1 MIGLAA
7 LPFGLLTAQPVPTD
21 TARTQILQLLGDLH
35 SRQPGVAVGA
45 ERQLTALGVTSPQLQ
60 YARLLKHPDRFERFR
75 LISLLPQIP
84 EPLQTELRVELTRDA
99 DREVRASVIN
109 LTQPGHMRGPLAG
122 RLDEM
127 LRQEPDSV
135 IRQRIEQLMT
145 SRPQEGRSA
154 LAALS
159 VTQTRPVSPERSQA
173 IPAPVEVHAANHRLV
188 GTVPRNSAG
197 SHSPQDSASS
207 LSAPLP
213 NVSPYLQPQPSA
225 THSQF
230 GQYPASSNAGVRP
243 PPMHGSTQAGH
254 AGLPARGMSNLTNTL
269 QLEPTVT
276 TSQYQVVPPV
286 AWPDAAVDRASSGQT
301 AFDRA
306 MSQSRARAV
315 VPVSFE
321 AIGIPPAPA
330 ATPPPPADAS
340 QPPQRIRP
348 GVTAALPVPSGRPL
362 AVPPVETGPAAVPG
376 VGDSAVQPLFPTTRS
391 GAGAGLADPLFQAP
405 PLGGPTSSDDV
416 GGRRLLDR
424 PIDQIIQPTP
434 PPMALMSEELLTP
447 EPDAPFGFTGPSGI
461 IPNETQTSPH
471 FVPVP
476 DRWRLGYE
484 YQDRYGLE
492 WPWTTDYLGNPG
504 HWWDP
509 YNQNVLKGDYPIIGQ
524 HTFLNVVATSQT
536 TYDFRQTPIGT
547 TPFESTR
554 GQNQE
559 EFFGQPETQNL
570 NQNFFFRF
578 DLLHANNAAFKP
590 LDWQFRIT
598 PAVNMN
604 QFHSEELAVIN
615 PDVRQGRNRI
625 RDHFVL
631 QEYFAEFKIADLS
644 PDYDFVSVRAGNQL
658 FNSDFRGFIFFDTN
672 RAVRIFGSRFSNRH
686 QFNLLFYDNVEKE
699 TNSGLNTTKDRH
711 QNVVIANYYVQ
722 DFVWPG
728 YTFQT
733 SFHYNNDQPS
743 TEFDRNDFL
752 VRPDPVGVF
761 QPHRVEAYYFGIAG
775 DGHIGRINVN
785 NAFYWVTGRDG
796 LNPIAGRTQ
805 DINAYMGA
813 IELSYDRDWARF
825 RASMFFSSGDDNP
838 NDTDAEGF
846 DSILDNPV
854 FAGGEFSYWQRQAI
868 QLFGVR
874 LTNDRSLVP
883 DLRSS
888 GIQGQSNF
896 VNPGIFIFN
905 LGLDMDLTPKLRS
918 ITNANYIMFDETEV
932 LATYT
937 FQGDVDKEVGLDIST
952 GFEWRPFHNDNAIV
966 LFGVS
971 ALLPDEGFK
980 DLYNE
985 LDGDV
990 ETFFAAFA
998 DVILTF

>member
-1 MIGLAA
+1 
-7 LPFGLLTAQPVPTD
+7 
-21 TARTQILQLLGDLH
+21 
-35 SRQPGVAVGA
+35 
-45 ERQLTALGVTSPQLQ
+45 
-60 YARLLKHPDRFERFR
+60 
-75 LISLLPQIP
+75 
-84 EPLQTELRVELTRDA
+84 
-99 DREVRASVIN
+99 
-109 LTQPGHMRGPLAG
+109 
-122 RLDEM
+122 
-127 LRQEPDSV
+127 
-135 IRQRIEQLMT
+135 
-145 SRPQEGRSA
+145 
-154 LAALS
+154 
-159 VTQTRPVSPERSQA
+159 
-173 IPAPVEVHAANHRLV
+173 
-188 GTVPRNSAG
+188 
-197 SHSPQDSASS
+197 
-207 LSAPLP
+207 
-213 NVSPYLQPQPSA
+213 
-225 THSQF
+225 
-230 GQYPASSNAGVRP
+230 
-243 PPMHGSTQAGH
+243 MHGSTQAGH